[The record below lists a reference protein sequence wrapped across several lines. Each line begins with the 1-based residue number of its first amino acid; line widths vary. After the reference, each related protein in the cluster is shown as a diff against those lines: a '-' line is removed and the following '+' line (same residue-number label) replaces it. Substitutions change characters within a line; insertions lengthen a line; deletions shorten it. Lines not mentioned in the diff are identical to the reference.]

1 MEIRLLKSK
10 MALLGD
16 TQTKLAEI
24 LGINKTTLSLKLA
37 GKRDFT
43 QSEMNAI
50 VERYKLNQRDTYLI
64 FHKGGATK

>member
-24 LGINKTTLSLKLA
+24 LGIDKTTLSLKLA
-37 GKRDFT
+37 GKREFK
-43 QSEMNAI
+43 QSEMTTI
-50 VERYKLNQRDTYLI
+50 IERYKLTQRDAYRI
-64 FHKGGATK
+64 FHKRGDNH

>member
-64 FHKGGATK
+64 FHKGGAAK

>member
-24 LGINKTTLSLKLA
+24 LDINKTTLSLKLA

-64 FHKGGATK
+64 FHKGGAAK

>member
-16 TQTKLAEI
+16 TQRKLADI
-24 LGINKTTLSLKLA
+24 LGIDKTTLSLKLA
-37 GKRDFT
+37 GKRDFK

-50 VERYKLNQRDTYLI
+50 VERYKLNQRDTYMI
-64 FHKGGATK
+64 FHKGGGNK

>member
-24 LGINKTTLSLKLA
+24 LGIDKTTLSLKLA
-37 GKRDFT
+37 GKRDFK

-50 VERYKLNQRDTYLI
+50 VERYKLTQRDTYLI
-64 FHKGGATK
+64 FHKGGGAK